1 MDGISQAGDVIIG
14 VILPLHLDIV
24 YHHNTF
30 TQRPPHTVCT
40 KFSLESYQQL
50 QSVIFAIEEIN
61 NNHELLPNLTLG
73 FQAYDSCIAVQNSL
87 AGMSQMI
94 TGQSKAIPN
103 YRCLADIPLSSVI
116 AHSSSTHSVLMAHI
130 LGILRYPQAAGSVH
144 TGTSL
149 LVKTGCLLEIAKLP
163 DEMKQTAFF
172 DIKKTVPSDVFQ
184 SKALAQLILHFGW
197 TWIGLLA
204 VESDYGQE
212 GIQLVRK
219 EIVKAGACVAFTETI
234 ITRRPDRNAPLIVN
248 ILKQSSARVVVVFC
262 KDIDLFPILMEMVK
276 QDVAQL
282 IFVASE
288 ALATSTFFEGM
299 SASLVMGMIGVALNS
314 GTIPGLQNFLNK
326 VHPSMPLGGKWAKI
340 LWELTF
346 NCEFLKENI
355 TSSMT
360 SSVKQCTGAEDLK
373 SVTNRYTNII
383 AKALEDLKYYQ
394 IKGLHQTVA
403 DIFKFKPWQ

>member
-130 LGILRYPQAAGSVH
+130 LGILRYPQ
-144 TGTSL
+144 
-149 LVKTGCLLEIAKLP
+149 
-163 DEMKQTAFF
+163 
-172 DIKKTVPSDVFQ
+172 
-184 SKALAQLILHFGW
+184 
-197 TWIGLLA
+197 
-204 VESDYGQE
+204 
-212 GIQLVRK
+212 VRY
-219 EIVKAGACVAFTETI
+219 C
-234 ITRRPDRNAPLIVN
+234 
-248 ILKQSSARVVVVFC
+248 
-262 KDIDLFPILMEMVK
+262 
-276 QDVAQL
+276 
-282 IFVASE
+282 
-288 ALATSTFFEGM
+288 
-299 SASLVMGMIGVALNS
+299 
-314 GTIPGLQNFLNK
+314 
-326 VHPSMPLGGKWAKI
+326 
-340 LWELTF
+340 
-346 NCEFLKENI
+346 
-355 TSSMT
+355 
-360 SSVKQCTGAEDLK
+360 
-373 SVTNRYTNII
+373 
-383 AKALEDLKYYQ
+383 
-394 IKGLHQTVA
+394 
-403 DIFKFKPWQ
+403 

>member
-1 MDGISQAGDVIIG
+1 MFTLVTSVKVKKNKHYILTFRCLSPALCFSALAVSAGQPESTAVTSPLCFPAAVLTVSAGKHSAGDRQRKISHFSTS
-14 VILPLHLDIV
+14 PLLSD
-24 YHHNTF
+24 
-30 TQRPPHTVCT
+30 RK
-40 KFSLESYQQL
+40 KFPS
-50 QSVIFAIEEIN
+50 
-61 NNHELLPNLTLG
+61 
-73 FQAYDSCIAVQNSL
+73 
-87 AGMSQMI
+87 
-94 TGQSKAIPN
+94 
-103 YRCLADIPLSSVI
+103 
-116 AHSSSTHSVLMAHI
+116 
-130 LGILRYPQAAGSVH
+130 
-144 TGTSL
+144 
-149 LVKTGCLLEIAKLP
+149 
-163 DEMKQTAFF
+163 FF
-172 DIKKTVPSDVFQ
+172 RTVPSDVFQ

-373 SVTNRYTNII
+373 SVTNRYTNVGSLRVTYKAYIAVQII

-403 DIFKFKPWQ
+403 DIFKFKPWQVFNTLCEE